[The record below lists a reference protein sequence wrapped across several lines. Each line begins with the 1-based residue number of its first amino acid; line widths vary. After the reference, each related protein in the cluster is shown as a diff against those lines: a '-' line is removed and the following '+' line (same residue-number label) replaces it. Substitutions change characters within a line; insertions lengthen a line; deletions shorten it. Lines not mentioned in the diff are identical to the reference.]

1 MCNLADLKL
10 LPSQCLL
17 GLDYGQKRIGLA
29 IADPG
34 LTVATPLAVLERGK
48 LSLLITELQ
57 KLILERQVGAL
68 VLGLPLD
75 MSGNDTPMSQSVR
88 TLAKNLAPL
97 NLPICFWDERFST
110 ASVTRDMIERAD
122 LSRAKRA
129 NLVDAAAAAYMLQG
143 ALDRLRHS
151 REGESPGAMTGSP
164 PTRG

>member
-1 MCNLADLKL
+1 MPVCNLADLKL
-10 LPSQCLL
+10 LPTQCLL

-48 LSLLITELQ
+48 LGELVVALQTIITE
-57 KLILERQVGAL
+57 RGVGAL

-75 MSGNDTPMSQSVR
+75 MNGNDTPMSQSVR

-129 NLVDAAAAAYMLQG
+129 AVVDAAAAAYMLQG
-143 ALDRLRHS
+143 AVDFLKKNN
-151 REGESPGAMTGSP
+151 
-164 PTRG
+164 